1 MSLRSEFVVL
11 ARAPGANVSEL
22 CCRFGI
28 SRKTGYKW
36 LSRETLDDRS
46 RRPAQSPRRTQ
57 QAMEA
62 VLLAARDEFPDWGAR
77 KLKRYLQ
84 DRGQDGLPAVS
95 TITAILRRHGRISP
109 EATEAAQ
116 HWQRFE
122 HPQPNALWQMDFKG
136 HIALSQGRCHPL
148 TVLDDHSRFN
158 VVLHACV
165 GETLQDVQ
173 GPLEGAFRRYGLP
186 DRISCDN
193 GPPWGTMHRE
203 DRLTRLGV
211 WLIRLGIRLT
221 HARPKHPQ
229 TNGKDERFHRTLKA
243 GLLSRRTLSDQD
255 DAQRAFDRFRTI
267 YNEVRPH
274 QALDLAVPASRYRVS
289 PRAYPEALAPIEYD
303 PALLL
308 RKVDCDGFISFHRRW
323 VRVSEALKGQTV
335 ALQPSPDQ
343 EGLHTIYFCHHPV
356 RTVDLRNPEST
367 D

>member
-1 MSLRSEFVVL
+1 MSLRSEFVAL
-11 ARAPGANVSEL
+11 ARAPGANVSRL
-22 CCRFGI
+22 CRRFGI

-36 LSRETLDDRS
+36 LGREGLEDQS
-46 RRPAQSPRRTQ
+46 RRPAQSPRRTGD
-57 QAMEA
+57 ATEA
-62 VLLAARDEFPDWGAR
+62 KLLATRDEFPDWGAR
-77 KLKRYLQ
+77 KLKRYLE
-84 DRGQDGLPAVS
+84 DRGQAGLPAVS
-95 TITAILRRHGRISP
+95 TITAILKRHGRISP
-109 EATEAAQ
+109 EASEAAQ

-122 HPQPNALWQMDFKG
+122 HAQPNALWQMDFKG
-136 HIALSQGRCHPL
+136 HVALTQGRCHPL

-158 VVLHACV
+158 LVLHACR

-173 GPLEGAFRRYGLP
+173 GPLEQAFRRYGLP

-255 DAQRAFDRFRTI
+255 EAQRAFDHYRAI
-267 YNEVRPH
+267 YNEQRPH

-289 PRAYPEALAPIEYD
+289 PRPFPETLPPIEYD
-303 PALLL
+303 SSLVL
-308 RKVDCDGFISFHRRW
+308 RKVDSDGFISFQRRCI
-323 VRVSEALKGQTV
+323 RISEALKGQTV
-335 ALQPSPDQ
+335 ALQPDPEQ
-343 EGLHTIYFCHHPV
+343 EGLHTVLFCHHPV
-356 RTVDLRNPEST
+356 RTVDLRNPEPT
-367 D
+367 G